1 VLLLHEINQAI
12 LKMNRRITLTPDWF
26 LGKARSGNMP
36 RRSVALSLSLLVF
49 ITISIFCVLS
59 FTEPVHP
66 LVYAHLG
73 ACNDLSLTDEEPEDL
88 EEWQKERY
96 LSEKFQYELETPQA
110 KCTGE
115 LGVKIHNQ
123 LQADLHTAQHPS
135 DCNGR
140 FLIWKLGKGGFGQEV
155 RKLAYQLAIAYAENR
170 TLVLDTSTPWKYTDK
185 ELCPEQSL
193 YCYFEPITQ
202 CTMDDVYRVH
212 QQNRGESPIPVWSED
227 TPNERVVFGH
237 YNTSKWRFF
246 TPTQYGTLLSLE
258 WFRSELLYYVL
269 QPNEYTQ
276 AIVKEEKEKL
286 GLPTQVDHVLPYIAI
301 HVRGGDKHTEYKLHP
316 FQEYLNKAKWFKT
329 LYGVPNIFL
338 VSDDAEVISQALEQP
353 EGFNI
358 IWSLNDR
365 DKGGSQEVSEVGHQ
379 VMVKVLK
386 DIFIASQCQ
395 FWIGTLSSNFGDTI
409 WELMVAR
416 NAGTVPPYVSL
427 DIPWTTHNQP
437 NVFI

>member
-1 VLLLHEINQAI
+1 VFISLFYL
-12 LKMNRRITLTPDWF
+12 
-26 LGKARSGNMP
+26 
-36 RRSVALSLSLLVF
+36 LSLSD
-49 ITISIFCVLS
+49 TQA
-59 FTEPVHP
+59 TH
-66 LVYAHLG
+66 VYGHLG
-73 ACNDLSLTDEEPEDL
+73 ACNDLSLINEEPEDL

-96 LSEKFQYELETPQA
+96 HSEKFQYELETPQA

-115 LGVKIHNQ
+115 LGAKIHTKLQETLYQ
-123 LQADLHTAQHPS
+123 LQHPT
-135 DCNGR
+135 DCSGR
-140 FLIWKLGKGGFGQEV
+140 FLVWKLGKGGFGQEV

-185 ELCPEQSL
+185 ELCPEQSF
-193 YCYFEPITQ
+193 YCYFKPITQ
-202 CTMDDVYRVH
+202 CTMEDVKRVNE
-212 QQNRGESPIPVWSED
+212 QNGGGETLPIWSED
-227 TPNERVVFGH
+227 SPNDPVVFGH
-237 YNTSKWRFF
+237 YNTSKWRYF
-246 TPTQYGTLLSLE
+246 TPTEYGTLLSLE
-258 WFRSELLYYVL
+258 WFRSELLFYL
-269 QPNEYTQ
+269 LRANEFTTNF
-276 AIVKEEKEKL
+276 VEEEKKIL
-286 GLPTQVDHVLPYIAI
+286 GLPTDLDRPLPYIVI

-329 LYGVPNIFL
+329 LYGVRNIFL
-338 VSDDAEVISQALEQP
+338 VSDDAQTITQAQEEP

-358 IWSLNDR
+358 IWTRNDR
-365 DKGGSQEVSEVGHQ
+365 EEGGSQEISEVGHS